1 MDRKPSQGR
10 LLRRNSSQNL
20 TNGIQIYPITKPK
33 RRSDPPRCDRKAFR
47 ATMYIGT
54 PSREHTIFID
64 HDAGF
69 LDIGHNPK
77 EFALGY

>member
-1 MDRKPSQGR
+1 
-10 LLRRNSSQNL
+10 
-20 TNGIQIYPITKPK
+20 
-33 RRSDPPRCDRKAFR
+33 
-47 ATMYIGT
+47 MYIGT

-69 LDIGHNPK
+69 LGIGHNPK

>member
-1 MDRKPSQGR
+1 
-10 LLRRNSSQNL
+10 
-20 TNGIQIYPITKPK
+20 
-33 RRSDPPRCDRKAFR
+33 
-47 ATMYIGT
+47 MYIGT

-77 EFALGY
+77 EFAFGY